1 MTRILVA
8 GHINIETT
16 VKVDGFPIDY
26 SPVRF
31 PFFGVN
37 TTVSGVGYNVAKALT
52 RLGDDVDLLSVIGT
66 DPAALLVRQALA
78 EAGVA
83 DDGVLPLA
91 RNTAQ
96 SAILYDEGGRRQ
108 INADLKDVQETAYP
122 LDRFEAALSRA
133 SLVALC
139 NINYARPMLQRARLA
154 GAPVAT
160 DVHAIA
166 ELDDAYN
173 RDYMVAADILFM
185 SHEHLPTSPEDWA
198 RAVLARYGN
207 RILVIGL
214 GGEGALLAVRD
225 DRFVGRFPAV
235 TTRPVVNTIGAG
247 DALFSAFLHVYSQ
260 THDPYEALRQAQVFA
275 SWKIGATGAAD
286 GFLDAAGLAAL
297 CGAPGKRHPGG

>member
-8 GHINIETT
+8 GHINLETT
-16 VKVDGFPIDY
+16 VRVDGFPIDY
-26 SPVRF
+26 TPVRF

-52 RLGDDVDLLSVIGT
+52 TLGSEVELLSVVGA

-83 DDGVLPLA
+83 SDGVLALA

-96 SAILYDEGGRRQ
+96 SAILYDERGRRQ

-122 LDRFEAALSRA
+122 LDHFEAGLGRAALA
-133 SLVALC
+133 VLC

-154 GAPVAT
+154 GVPVAT
-160 DVHAIA
+160 DVHAISD
-166 ELDDAYN
+166 LDDAYN

-185 SHEHLPTSPEDWA
+185 SHEYLPASPEDWA
-198 RAVLARYGN
+198 RAVQGRYGN
-207 RILVIGL
+207 RIIVIGL

-225 DRFVGRFPAV
+225 DGFVGRFPAV
-235 TTRPVVNTIGAG
+235 YTRPIVNTIGAG
-247 DALFSAFLHVYSQ
+247 DALFSAFLHVYTQ
-260 THDPYEALRQAQVFA
+260 TNDPYEALRQAQVFA

-286 GFLDAAGLAAL
+286 GFLDAAGLSEAVRM
-297 CGAPGKRHPGG
+297 KRGG

>member
-16 VKVDGFPIDY
+16 VRVDGFPIDY

-52 RLGDDVDLLSVIGT
+52 TLGDEVDLLSVIGA

-83 DDGVLPLA
+83 DDGVLALA

-122 LDRFEAALSRA
+122 LDRFETALSRVELA
-133 SLVALC
+133 VLC
-139 NINYARPMLQRARLA
+139 NINYARPMLRRARLA
-154 GAPVAT
+154 GVPVAS
-160 DVHAIA
+160 DVHAISD
-166 ELDDAYN
+166 LDDAYN

-185 SHEHLPTSPEDWA
+185 SHEHLPMSPEDWA
-198 RAVLARYGN
+198 RAVLGRYGN

-214 GGEGALLAVRD
+214 GSEGALLAVRD
-225 DRFVGRFPAV
+225 DGFVGRFPAL

-260 THDPYEALRQAQVFA
+260 TGDPYEALRQAQVFA
-275 SWKIGATGAAD
+275 SWKIGAVGAAD
-286 GFLDAAGLAAL
+286 GFLDAAGLVEKSKPVDA
-297 CGAPGKRHPGG
+297 